1 MCENIYSDFHIE
13 KLKSVVTGWTINRP
27 KIEKICLFKGCESN
41 SDDQDEKKCFYKYW
55 LVIVGPDELEGW
67 VQDLN
72 DQLSGRLYDHN
83 RNNPRD
89 ELMLC
94 FVEEKEITDNWF
106 IFRIP
111 PEWYVEGSWTFE
123 ENVEF
128 NEENVELRPPVYGV
142 IPRSELVLFER
153 TGFDETPQQICR
165 RIATEL
171 WRRFPTMRKCY
182 VMGHPDIINIRE
194 QFTGKNTIADWI
206 GPAPATAKKG
216 RLSKDE
222 KAMQKIMCSEAGI
235 PWPGE
240 D

>member
-1 MCENIYSDFHIE
+1 MSENIYQAFHIE

-27 KIEKICLFKGCESN
+27 KIEKICLFKGCDN
-41 SDDQDEKKCFYKYW
+41 DENEVFYKYW
-55 LVIVGPDELEGW
+55 LVIVGSDELEGW

-72 DQLSGRLYDHN
+72 DQLSGRIYDHN